1 MTENTKTIAILIIA
15 GAVLSLALITRPR
28 PAAVSAESMVGKAL
42 FPTLDDPSKV
52 LQAKRLK
59 IVTFDE
65 STSTPREFD
74 VEQKSGVWTLPAYK
88 DFPVDAAKQLAS
100 AAGAL
105 VNLTVLDQV
114 GHGVAD
120 HELYGVVEPKP
131 DDDQAGKPGIGKLVV
146 IDDGEGTKPIAR
158 LIIGK
163 QDKQSHADEFG
174 GAQKEL
180 RFVRIAGQDPVYR
193 VALKTDRFSTKFEDW
208 VETDLLKLK
217 PWDITEVKLRDYKVA
232 ELFSPD
238 HQYDPKIEH
247 HADIDLAFEDTSS
260 KWDLKKLLDYKDNKP
275 KEVKLKDDQ
284 ELNSTPLNDMK
295 NALGGLKIVNVTHK
309 PERLSADL
317 KTDRNSL
324 TEETANDLLRRG
336 FPPLLAGD
344 HQFEIGSND
353 GEVTVGLKDGVEY
366 VLRFGNEVISRNS
379 SGDNKDGEDKKAD
392 TADDAKD
399 QGADAEG
406 AKKDKSSTNRQRY
419 IMVMAQFNPDLI
431 PKPTLEPVPESKPAA
446 DKPADAAKGTNTKAD
461 AKAADSKKAGDAK
474 ADKEKS
480 DKSKSDDA
488 KADDKKSDE
497 KVAEEDPDV
506 REAERARIEKQN
518 RIKQDEYNDKVK
530 AGQDRVKELN
540 ARFADWY
547 YVVSDETYRKIHLGE
562 DQIVKKKTPEKAAD
576 ATVPP
581 NPFTPKS
588 LPASPAK
595 K

>member
-1 MTENTKTIAILIIA
+1 MTENSKTISILIIA
-15 GAVLSLALITRPR
+15 GAVLSLALITKPR
-28 PAAVSAESMVGKAL
+28 PAAVSAESMVGKPL
-42 FPTLDDPSKV
+42 FPKFDDPSKV
-52 LQAKRLK
+52 LNAKRFK

-65 STSTPREFD
+65 STSTPREFEVD
-74 VEQKSGVWTLPAYK
+74 QKNGVWVLPRYN
-88 DFPVDAAKQLAS
+88 DYPVDAAKQIAT

-120 HELYGVVEPKP
+120 HELYGVIEPKP
-131 DDDQAGKPGIGKLVV
+131 DDDQSGKLGIGKLVV

-163 QDKQSHADEFG
+163 QDKQSHADELG

-193 VALKTDRFSTKFEDW
+193 VALKTDKFSTKFEDW

-238 HQYDPKIEH
+238 RQYDPKIEH

-317 KTDRNSL
+317 KAARDFVNQ
-324 TEETANDLLRRG
+324 EAFEDLVRRG
-336 FPPLLAGD
+336 FPLMPVGER
-344 HQFEIGSND
+344 QVEIGSND

-379 SGDNKDGEDKKAD
+379 SSDNKDGEEKKD
-392 TADDAKD
+392 DDAK
-399 QGADAEG
+399 
-406 AKKDKSSTNRQRY
+406 
-419 IMVMAQFNPDLI
+419 
-431 PKPTLEPVPESKPAA
+431 
-446 DKPADAAKGTNTKAD
+446 
-461 AKAADSKKAGDAK
+461 
-474 ADKEKS
+474 
-480 DKSKSDDA
+480 
-488 KADDKKSDE
+488 
-497 KVAEEDPDV
+497 
-506 REAERARIEKQN
+506 
-518 RIKQDEYNDKVK
+518 
-530 AGQDRVKELN
+530 GQTR
-540 ARFADWY
+540 R
-547 YVVSDETYRKIHLGE
+547 RR
-562 DQIVKKKTPEKAAD
+562 
-576 ATVPP
+576 
-581 NPFTPKS
+581 
-588 LPASPAK
+588 
-595 K
+595 

>member
-1 MTENTKTIAILIIA
+1 MTENSKTISILIIA
-15 GAVLSLALITRPR
+15 GAVLSLALITKPR
-28 PAAVSAESMVGKAL
+28 PAAVSAESMVGKPL
-42 FPTLDDPSKV
+42 FPKFDDPSKV
-52 LQAKRLK
+52 LNAKRFK

-65 STSTPREFD
+65 STSTPREFEVD
-74 VEQKSGVWTLPAYK
+74 QKNGVWVLPRNNDY
-88 DFPVDAAKQLAS
+88 PVDAAKQIAT

-131 DDDQAGKPGIGKLVV
+131 DDDQSGKSGIGKLVV

-163 QDKQSHADEFG
+163 QDKQSHADELG

-193 VALKTDRFSTKFEDW
+193 VALKTDKFSTKFEDW

-238 HQYDPKIEH
+238 QQYDPKIEH

-317 KTDRNSL
+317 KAARDFVNQ
-324 TEETANDLLRRG
+324 EAFEDLVRRG
-336 FPPLLAGD
+336 FPLLPVGER
-344 HQFEIGSND
+344 QVEIGSND

-379 SGDNKDGEDKKAD
+379 SSDNKDGEEKKAD
-392 TADDAKD
+392 AADAKD
-399 QGADAEG
+399 QTAD
-406 AKKDKSSTNRQRY
+406 
-419 IMVMAQFNPDLI
+419 
-431 PKPTLEPVPESKPAA
+431 A
-446 DKPADAAKGTNTKAD
+446 DKPDADGGAKRQTRFIDQSPALYHGDGAIQSRSDSQAD
-461 AKAADSKKAGDAK
+461 
-474 ADKEKS
+474 
-480 DKSKSDDA
+480 
-488 KADDKKSDE
+488 
-497 KVAEEDPDV
+497 P
-506 REAERARIEKQN
+506 RTRARKQ
-518 RIKQDEYNDKVK
+518 I
-530 AGQDRVKELN
+530 DR
-540 ARFADWY
+540 R
-547 YVVSDETYRKIHLGE
+547 
-562 DQIVKKKTPEKAAD
+562 
-576 ATVPP
+576 
-581 NPFTPKS
+581 
-588 LPASPAK
+588 
-595 K
+595 